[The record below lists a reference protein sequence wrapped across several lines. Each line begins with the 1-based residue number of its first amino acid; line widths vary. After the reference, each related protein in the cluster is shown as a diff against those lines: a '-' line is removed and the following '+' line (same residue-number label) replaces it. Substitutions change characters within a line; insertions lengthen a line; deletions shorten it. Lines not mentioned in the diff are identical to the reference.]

1 MIPEKRIYPMLFRT
15 LAFGVA
21 LVLASPVGAA
31 NLPPAPTMPAFGS
44 TASQLYHVCAE
55 ATHDSDLIC
64 QSFLAGI
71 WEASRIISLGQ
82 HMSGDKQPSLCTP
95 SVIPIPVREL
105 VAIYNRWAEGH
116 PNNLEAAAG
125 AAAMLAF
132 GDAFPCSL
140 PSASR

>member
-1 MIPEKRIYPMLFRT
+1 MLLRT

-21 LVLASPVGAA
+21 LALAQPVGAA
-31 NLPPAPTMPAFGS
+31 NSLPAPTMPAFGS
-44 TASQLYHVCAE
+44 TASQLNQVCVE

-95 SVIPIPVREL
+95 SASPIPIREL
-105 VAIYNRWAEGH
+105 VAIYTRWVDGH
-116 PNNLEAAAG
+116 PNNREAAAG
-125 AAAMLAF
+125 EAAMFAF
-132 GDAFPCSL
+132 GDAFQCPQ
-140 PSASR
+140 PGTSR